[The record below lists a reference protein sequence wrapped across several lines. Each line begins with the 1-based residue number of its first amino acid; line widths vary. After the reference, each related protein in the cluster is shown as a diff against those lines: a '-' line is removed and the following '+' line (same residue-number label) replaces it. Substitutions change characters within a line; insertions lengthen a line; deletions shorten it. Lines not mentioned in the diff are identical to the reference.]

1 MSGQSGKPSL
11 WIATT
16 VPMMLDVVL
25 RGQPAFLS
33 EHLDVT
39 LVSSPGPLLEHVGTR
54 EGVATVGI
62 PMTRRITPLSD
73 AIAIAR
79 VWRTARRL
87 RPDAIHS
94 YTPKAGLVMMVGGRL
109 AGVRVRIHSVV
120 GLPLT
125 ESRGFKQ
132 RVLKVVESVTYRNA
146 TLLLCNSNEL
156 AEHLGELFPPHK
168 FEVVAR
174 GTVDGIDGERF
185 DPSVARE
192 DVRKELGIDRSAFVF
207 AYVGRVV
214 PHKGI
219 RELVEAFRGL
229 PADTYL
235 LVVGDLDGEA
245 GPPTAVQAEMRSSPQ
260 VRWVGFQEDVRPYL
274 EAADVLVLPSYRE
287 GLPQAILEAAAMQVP
302 AIATDV
308 SGCREATE
316 RDETA
321 WLVPPKDAEALRA
334 AMLQSIQERDRLPAM
349 GRRARERV
357 LDLFPQGPVREGLL
371 QVYLSRLA
379 RRPG

>member
-1 MSGQSGKPSL
+1 VTGQSGKPSL

-33 EHLDVT
+33 DYLDVT
-39 LVSSPGPLLEHVGTR
+39 LVSSPGPLLEHVGER
-54 EGVATVGI
+54 EGVPTIGI
-62 PMTRRITPLSD
+62 RMTRRITPVRDS
-73 AIAIAR
+73 IAIVR

-87 RPDAIHS
+87 RPDAVHS
-94 YTPKAGLVMMVGGRL
+94 YTPKAGLVMMVGARL

-146 TLLLCNSNEL
+146 TLLLCNSHEL
-156 AEHLGELFPPHK
+156 AEHLGKLFPPQTFH
-168 FEVVAR
+168 VVAQ

-185 DPSVARE
+185 DPSVARA
-192 DVRKELGIDRSAFVF
+192 DMRKELGIDPQAMVF

-219 RELVEAFRGL
+219 RELVEAFRELG
-229 PADTYL
+229 PDSYL

-245 GPPTAVQAEMRSSPQ
+245 GPPAAVQAEMRSSSR
-260 VRWVGFQEDVRPYL
+260 VRWVGFQDDVRPYL
-274 EAADVLVLPSYRE
+274 AAADILVHPSYRE
-287 GLPQAILEAAAMQVP
+287 GLPQAILEAAAMEVP
-302 AIATDV
+302 AIATDI

-316 RDETA
+316 RDDTA
-321 WLVPPKDAEALRA
+321 WLVPPKDAAALRA
-334 AMLQSIQERDRLPAM
+334 AMTRSIHERDRLADM
-349 GRRARERV
+349 GRRARTRV
-357 LDLFPQGPVREGLL
+357 LRLFAQRPVREGLL
-371 QVYLSRLA
+371 DVYLTQTSRNE
-379 RRPG
+379 R